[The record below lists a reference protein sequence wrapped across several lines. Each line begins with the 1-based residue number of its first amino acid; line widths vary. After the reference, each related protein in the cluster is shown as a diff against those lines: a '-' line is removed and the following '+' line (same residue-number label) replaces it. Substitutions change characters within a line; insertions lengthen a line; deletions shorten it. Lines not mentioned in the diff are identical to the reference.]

1 MTKRLSQRF
10 ETVSFFAVVVGRRT
24 DRSRGEK
31 AEFGKRRSVK
41 ITIFETERSQSC
53 RAAIFPPKPTHM
65 EIKSLEKTDFD
76 TLFRAFGRAFADY
89 EVQLNAEQLRAMLTR
104 RGFDPVLSFAAF
116 DGVQI
121 AAFTL
126 NGIGNFNGV
135 PTAYDTGTGTLKEYR
150 GTGLATEIFRHSMPH
165 LRRAGVG
172 QYLLEVLQHN
182 TGAVSVYRNLGF
194 ETVREFNYFCRA
206 NTEIADRGDT
216 PRLPHSVRRTDPEKF
231 ASISSFWDFTLSW
244 QNSFESIG
252 RAAGDFVSLGV
263 FTEEELVGYC
273 VFEPASGD
281 VAQIAVKRQYRRKGI
296 AGLLL
301 REMLRLNRN
310 DSLKIINT
318 DVSCGSITGFLQ
330 AKNIVPQ
337 GKQFEMIRKI

>member
-104 RGFDPVLSFAAF
+104 RGFDPALSFAAF
-116 DGVQI
+116 DGAQI

-150 GTGLATEIFRHSMPH
+150 GTGLGTEIFRHSMPH

-172 QYLLEVLQHN
+172 QYLLEGLQHN
-182 TGAVSVYRNLGF
+182 TRAVSVYRNLGF

-216 PRLPHSVRRTDPEKF
+216 PRLPHSVRRTD
-231 ASISSFWDFTLSW
+231 WDFTPSW

-263 FTEEELVGYC
+263 FIEEELVGYC

-318 DVSCGSITGFLQ
+318 DVSCDSMTGFLQ

>member
-1 MTKRLSQRF
+1 M
-10 ETVSFFAVVVGRRT
+10 
-24 DRSRGEK
+24 
-31 AEFGKRRSVK
+31 
-41 ITIFETERSQSC
+41 
-53 RAAIFPPKPTHM
+53 
-65 EIKSLEKTDFD
+65 
-76 TLFRAFGRAFADY
+76 
-89 EVQLNAEQLRAMLTR
+89 
-104 RGFDPVLSFAAF
+104 
-116 DGVQI
+116 
-121 AAFTL
+121 
-126 NGIGNFNGV
+126 
-135 PTAYDTGTGTLKEYR
+135 
-150 GTGLATEIFRHSMPH
+150 
-165 LRRAGVG
+165 
-172 QYLLEVLQHN
+172 QHN

-194 ETVREFNYFCRA
+194 ETVREFNYFYRS

-216 PRLPHSVRRTDPEKF
+216 PRLPHSVRRIDPEKF
-231 ASISSFWDFTLSW
+231 ASISSFWDFTPSW

-263 FTEEELVGYC
+263 FTEEELAGYC

>member
-104 RGFDPVLSFAAF
+104 RGFDPALSFAAF
-116 DGVQI
+116 NGAQI

-150 GTGLATEIFRHSMPH
+150 GTGLGTEIFRHSMPH

-182 TGAVSVYRNLGF
+182 TRAVSVYRNLGF

-216 PRLPHSVRRTDPEKF
+216 PRLPHSVRRTD
-231 ASISSFWDFTLSW
+231 WDFTPSW

-263 FTEEELVGYC
+263 FIEEELVGYC

-318 DVSCGSITGFLQ
+318 DVSCDSMTGFLQ

>member
-104 RGFDPVLSFAAF
+104 RGFDPALSFAAF

-150 GTGLATEIFRHSMPH
+150 GTGLGTEIFRHSMPH

-182 TGAVSVYRNLGF
+182 TRAVSVYRNLGF

-216 PRLPHSVRRTDPEKF
+216 PRLPHSVRRTD
-231 ASISSFWDFTLSW
+231 WDFTPSW

-263 FTEEELVGYC
+263 FIEEELVGYC

-318 DVSCGSITGFLQ
+318 DVSCDSMTGFLQ

>member
-1 MTKRLSQRF
+1 
-10 ETVSFFAVVVGRRT
+10 
-24 DRSRGEK
+24 
-31 AEFGKRRSVK
+31 
-41 ITIFETERSQSC
+41 
-53 RAAIFPPKPTHM
+53 M

-104 RGFDPVLSFAAF
+104 RGFDPALSFAAF
-116 DGVQI
+116 DGAQI

-182 TGAVSVYRNLGF
+182 TRAVSVYRNLGF

-216 PRLPHSVRRTDPEKF
+216 PRLPHSVRRTDPESADRGEAAVPQKGNRRP
-231 ASISSFWDFTLSW
+231 A
-244 QNSFESIG
+244 
-252 RAAGDFVSLGV
+252 AAGDA
-263 FTEEELVGYC
+263 
-273 VFEPASGD
+273 PAE
-281 VAQIAVKRQYRRKGI
+281 Q
-296 AGLLL
+296 
-301 REMLRLNRN
+301 ERLHQNH
-310 DSLKIINT
+310 K
-318 DVSCGSITGFLQ
+318 
-330 AKNIVPQ
+330 
-337 GKQFEMIRKI
+337 

>member
-104 RGFDPVLSFAAF
+104 RGFDPALSFAAF
-116 DGVQI
+116 DGAQI

-150 GTGLATEIFRHSMPH
+150 GTGLGTEIFRHSMPH

-182 TGAVSVYRNLGF
+182 TRAVSVYRNLGF

-216 PRLPHSVRRTDPEKF
+216 PRLPHSVRRTD
-231 ASISSFWDFTLSW
+231 WDFTPSW

-263 FTEEELVGYC
+263 FIEEELVGYC

-301 REMLRLNRN
+301 REMLWLNRN

-318 DVSCGSITGFLQ
+318 DVSCDSMTGFLQ

>member
-1 MTKRLSQRF
+1 MPGGHFSAETDAYGDKIIGKDRLRHAVQGFRPGVRRLRGAA
-10 ETVSFFAVVVGRRT
+10 ERGTAAGHADTARVSIPAPG
-24 DRSRGEK
+24 
-31 AEFGKRRSVK
+31 
-41 ITIFETERSQSC
+41 
-53 RAAIFPPKPTHM
+53 
-65 EIKSLEKTDFD
+65 
-76 TLFRAFGRAFADY
+76 
-89 EVQLNAEQLRAMLTR
+89 
-104 RGFDPVLSFAAF
+104 SFAAF
-116 DGVQI
+116 DGAQI

-150 GTGLATEIFRHSMPH
+150 GTGLGTEIFRHSMPH

-172 QYLLEVLQHN
+172 QYLLEVLQYN
-182 TGAVSVYRNLGF
+182 TRAVSVYRNLGF

-263 FTEEELVGYC
+263 FTEEELAGYC

-318 DVSCGSITGFLQ
+318 DVSCDSMTGFLQ

>member
-1 MTKRLSQRF
+1 
-10 ETVSFFAVVVGRRT
+10 
-24 DRSRGEK
+24 
-31 AEFGKRRSVK
+31 
-41 ITIFETERSQSC
+41 
-53 RAAIFPPKPTHM
+53 M
-65 EIKSLEKTDFD
+65 EIKSLEKTDFN

-104 RGFDPVLSFAAF
+104 RGFDPTLSFAAF
-116 DGVQI
+116 DGAQI

-150 GTGLATEIFRHSMPH
+150 GTGLGTEIFRHSMPH

-182 TGAVSVYRNLGF
+182 TRAVSVYRNLGF

-216 PRLPHSVRRTDPEKF
+216 PRLPHSVRRTD
-231 ASISSFWDFTLSW
+231 WDFTPSW

-263 FTEEELVGYC
+263 FIEEELVGYC

-301 REMLRLNRN
+301 REMLRLNTN

-318 DVSCGSITGFLQ
+318 DVSCDSMTGFLQ

>member
-1 MTKRLSQRF
+1 
-10 ETVSFFAVVVGRRT
+10 
-24 DRSRGEK
+24 
-31 AEFGKRRSVK
+31 
-41 ITIFETERSQSC
+41 
-53 RAAIFPPKPTHM
+53 M

-104 RGFDPVLSFAAF
+104 RGFDPALSFAAF
-116 DGVQI
+116 DGAQI

-150 GTGLATEIFRHSMPH
+150 GTGLGTEIFRHSMPH

-172 QYLLEVLQHN
+172 QYLLEVLQYN
-182 TGAVSVYRNLGF
+182 TRAVSVYRNLGF

-216 PRLPHSVRRTDPEKF
+216 PRLPHSVRRTD
-231 ASISSFWDFTLSW
+231 WDFTPSW

-263 FTEEELVGYC
+263 FTEEELAGYC

-318 DVSCGSITGFLQ
+318 DVSCDSMTGFLQ

>member
-104 RGFDPVLSFAAF
+104 RGFDPALSFAAF
-116 DGVQI
+116 DGAQI

-150 GTGLATEIFRHSMPH
+150 GTGLGTEIFRHSMPH

-172 QYLLEVLQHN
+172 QYLLEVLQYN
-182 TGAVSVYRNLGF
+182 TRAVSVYRNLGF
-194 ETVREFNYFCRA
+194 ETIREFNYFCRA

-231 ASISSFWDFTLSW
+231 ASISSFWDFTPSW

-263 FTEEELVGYC
+263 FIEEELVGYC

-318 DVSCGSITGFLQ
+318 DVSCDSMTGFLQ

>member
-1 MTKRLSQRF
+1 
-10 ETVSFFAVVVGRRT
+10 
-24 DRSRGEK
+24 
-31 AEFGKRRSVK
+31 
-41 ITIFETERSQSC
+41 
-53 RAAIFPPKPTHM
+53 M

-104 RGFDPVLSFAAF
+104 RGFDPTLSFAAF
-116 DGVQI
+116 DGAQI

-206 NTEIADRGDT
+206 NTEIVDRGDT

-231 ASISSFWDFTLSW
+231 ASISSFWDFTPSW

-318 DVSCGSITGFLQ
+318 DVSCRSITGFLQ

>member
-104 RGFDPVLSFAAF
+104 RGFDPTLSFAAF
-116 DGVQI
+116 DGAQI

-150 GTGLATEIFRHSMPH
+150 GTGLATEIFRHSTPH

-194 ETVREFNYFCRA
+194 ETVREFNYFCRS

-231 ASISSFWDFTLSW
+231 ASISSFWDFTPSW

-281 VAQIAVKRQYRRKGI
+281 IAQIAVKRQYRRKGI

>member
-1 MTKRLSQRF
+1 
-10 ETVSFFAVVVGRRT
+10 
-24 DRSRGEK
+24 
-31 AEFGKRRSVK
+31 
-41 ITIFETERSQSC
+41 
-53 RAAIFPPKPTHM
+53 M

-104 RGFDPVLSFAAF
+104 RGFDPALSFAAF
-116 DGVQI
+116 DGAQI

-135 PTAYDTGTGTLKEYR
+135 PTAYDTGLG
-150 GTGLATEIFRHSMPH
+150 TEIFRHSMPH

-172 QYLLEVLQHN
+172 QYLLEVLQYN
-182 TGAVSVYRNLGF
+182 TRAVSVYRNLGF

-263 FTEEELVGYC
+263 FTEEELAGYC

-318 DVSCGSITGFLQ
+318 DVSCDSMTGFLQ

>member
-1 MTKRLSQRF
+1 
-10 ETVSFFAVVVGRRT
+10 
-24 DRSRGEK
+24 
-31 AEFGKRRSVK
+31 
-41 ITIFETERSQSC
+41 
-53 RAAIFPPKPTHM
+53 M

-104 RGFDPVLSFAAF
+104 RGFDPALSFAAF
-116 DGVQI
+116 DGAQI

-150 GTGLATEIFRHSMPH
+150 GTGLGTEIFRHSMPH

-172 QYLLEVLQHN
+172 QYLLEVLQYN
-182 TGAVSVYRNLGF
+182 TRAVSVYRNLGF

-216 PRLPHSVRRTDPEKF
+216 PRLPHSVRRTD
-231 ASISSFWDFTLSW
+231 WDFTLSW

-263 FTEEELVGYC
+263 FTEEELAGYC